1 MLCIIIG
8 SLIPHGVQI
17 PGYHGPSK
25 LVHFVAYFIIT
36 ISAAFMVN
44 SKIELIIYLVCI
56 VIISG
61 LIEIA
66 QYHIPG
72 RYASVTDFIVNILGV
87 TSAGL
92 IILLWHTIIE

>member
-1 MLCIIIG
+1 MLSIIIG
-8 SLIPHGVQI
+8 SLIPHGMRI

-25 LVHFVAYFIIT
+25 LVHFVAYFIVS
-36 ISAAFMVN
+36 ISAAFIVN
-44 SKIELIIYLVCI
+44 SRTELIIYLVCI

-66 QYHIPG
+66 QYYIPG

-87 TSAGL
+87 TTAGV
-92 IILLWHTIIE
+92 IIMLWHTL